1 MPQSTR
7 CSRSQHRRRRRQR
20 RRERRNAIWTELL
33 DLWQVLLSR
42 YYLLRPTL
50 FVLAGVE
57 HYRILLPPPQ
67 KKTKLYDIVLFL
79 HPLVV
84 SGPSCPCVF
93 KYSIYSHRKKNW
105 KGNHQSPNTFVP
117 SNLTLSQSNK
127 SIQIK
132 KIELYLGSDIQS
144 KHDTKAPNKRRYKF
158 N

>member
-1 MPQSTR
+1 MPFGRNCWTCDKFFWVGTTYSGQPFLCWPVLNTTEY
-7 CSRSQHRRRRRQR
+7 CS
-20 RRERRNAIWTELL
+20 
-33 DLWQVLLSR
+33 
-42 YYLLRPTL
+42 
-50 FVLAGVE
+50 
-57 HYRILLPPPQ
+57 PPPQ

-132 KIELYLGSDIQS
+132 KIEIYLGSDIQS